1 MCWRKLT
8 TSRLEYR
15 RKRQYVGNREYILDV
30 EVIEANDA
38 VEKPYLSLEL
48 CVPSTS
54 LDG

>member
-15 RKRQYVGNREYILDV
+15 RKRKYVGNCESILDV
-30 EVIEANDA
+30 EVIEADA
-38 VEKPYLSLEL
+38 VKKPYLSLEL

-54 LDG
+54 LGG